1 MTSDNR
7 RGVYTALWRPWMGST
22 TCLQRLW
29 PKHRLPLRP
38 LTVPLPR
45 AESRSFVRSA
55 SGGCRIPGKDIHH
68 LPGCE
73 TNWGGG
79 ILKPISWSSGG
90 GLRVSQR
97 GHFPRPHPCKWHFI
111 HPNPSS
117 ILCVNSRGADGE
129 NRRQRRR
136 KQAVFSVQEETEIS
150 RPFSFGGS
158 QKLLMFKKKKKRQ
171 LFLHNMMSAGVL
183 QLGRNNSRI
192 RVKVESR
199 WQMHNS

>member
-1 MTSDNR
+1 MAVGSREKT
-7 RGVYTALWRPWMGST
+7 ST
-22 TCLQRLW
+22 TFLD
-29 PKHRLPLRP
+29 
-38 LTVPLPR
+38 
-45 AESRSFVRSA
+45 VRQI
-55 SGGCRIPGKDIHH
+55 GV
-68 LPGCE
+68 
-73 TNWGGG
+73 GG
-79 ILKPISWSSGG
+79 ILKPISWSAGG

-171 LFLHNMMSAGVL
+171 LFLHNMMTAGVL

-199 WQMHNS
+199 SQMHNSLGKYYSNKRRIQSYFGNAKGI